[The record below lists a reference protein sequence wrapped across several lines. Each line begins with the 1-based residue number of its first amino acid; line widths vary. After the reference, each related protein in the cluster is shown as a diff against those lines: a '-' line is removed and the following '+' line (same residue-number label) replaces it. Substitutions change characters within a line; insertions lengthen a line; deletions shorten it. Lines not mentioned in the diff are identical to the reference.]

1 MDDPFPETLLYINPV
16 FLSLEIIVFAIL
28 LFLSALFSGSEVA
41 FFSLTPSDKQHIK
54 EEGGK
59 ISELVLL
66 HLEEPKKLLAT
77 ILVANNTVNIG
88 IVVLS
93 TYLVEPLLQKAGTLS
108 VFFIQVIGVTF
119 LILLFGEVIP
129 KVYANK
135 HKINL
140 AKKMAYPLFIAG
152 KLFAPVSHLLVS
164 SSAFLEKKLA
174 RKNSGTHVSVEELS
188 TALELTSDEEQK
200 NSEEHKIL
208 EGIVK
213 FGNTN
218 VKQIMTPRT
227 DVVALEINTPFS
239 QVKETILKTGFSR
252 IPVYEETFDKIKGV
266 LYIKDLLP
274 YIEQENFK
282 WNKKLREPYFVPEN
296 KKIDDLLKDF
306 QELKIHLAI
315 VVDEFGGTSGIVTL
329 EDILEEIVGDISD
342 EFDDE
347 DVIYSKLD
355 DYTYVF
361 DGKTQL
367 SDFYRI
373 LEVDEKVFAD
383 IKGDTETLAGLLIE
397 LSGKILRKNEK
408 VTCGPFTFIVES
420 ADKRRIKR
428 IKVIVNKPDE
438 QV

>member
-1 MDDPFPETLLYINPV
+1 
-16 FLSLEIIVFAIL
+16 
-28 LFLSALFSGSEVA
+28 
-41 FFSLTPSDKQHIK
+41 
-54 EEGGK
+54 
-59 ISELVLL
+59 
-66 HLEEPKKLLAT
+66 
-77 ILVANNTVNIG
+77 
-88 IVVLS
+88 
-93 TYLVEPLLQKAGTLS
+93 
-108 VFFIQVIGVTF
+108 
-119 LILLFGEVIP
+119 
-129 KVYANK
+129 
-135 HKINL
+135 
-140 AKKMAYPLFIAG
+140 
-152 KLFAPVSHLLVS
+152 
-164 SSAFLEKKLA
+164 
-174 RKNSGTHVSVEELS
+174 VEELS
-188 TALELTSDEEQK
+188 TALELTSDEDQK

-213 FGNTN
+213 FGNTS

-227 DVVALEINTPFS
+227 EVVALEIHTPFS
-239 QVKETILKTGFSR
+239 EVKETILKTGFSR

-274 YIEQENFK
+274 YVEKEDFA

-315 VVDEFGGTSGIVTL
+315 VVDEFGGSSGIVTL

-347 DVIYSKLD
+347 DVVYSKLD
-355 DYTYVF
+355 DHTYVF

-373 LEVDEKVFAD
+373 LEVDEKIFDKV
-383 IKGDTETLAGLLIE
+383 KGDTETLAGLLIE

-408 VTCGPFTFIVES
+408 IAYGPFTFIVES

-428 IKVIVNKPDE
+428 IKVIVNKDNE
-438 QV
+438 ESQE